1 MKRFFYKL
9 YNKEV
14 AVKYS
19 EEHKTIKNEIEIF
32 NYSVFLSIIGCS
44 SVKQNKA
51 SQKERIIYVVP
62 DTVQNWFKNVINDKN
77 IRLEKNNLYF
87 ILHPSREYNKIYYD
101 LFLCNS
107 EDYNSLDNFLVKNS
121 NHAVYIDGELY
132 PLLNSLDQIFS
143 TRDYSNKELLELLKE
158 KKKIKQYY
166 KIYEKTYWVTFD
178 NKWKEIITTSDESEG
193 GYQTN
198 SPNKTNFDVSE

>member
-1 MKRFFYKL
+1 M
-9 YNKEV
+9 
-14 AVKYS
+14 
-19 EEHKTIKNEIEIF
+19 
-32 NYSVFLSIIGCS
+32 
-44 SVKQNKA
+44 
-51 SQKERIIYVVP
+51 VP

-107 EDYNSLDNFLVKNS
+107 EDYSSLDNFLVKNS

-178 NKWKEIITTSDESEG
+178 NKWQEIITTSDESEG

-198 SPNKTNFDVSE
+198 SPNKKNLDVSE

>member
-1 MKRFFYKL
+1 MKKDLFL
-9 YNKEV
+9 ILLV
-14 AVKYS
+14 
-19 EEHKTIKNEIEIF
+19 T
-32 NYSVFLSIIGCS
+32 LSIIGCS
-44 SVKQNKA
+44 SVKHNKA

-87 ILHPSREYNKIYYD
+87 ILDNYYEQPKILYT
-101 LFLCNS
+101 LILCDGEKFNFR
-107 EDYNSLDNFLVKNS
+107 DNFLVKNS